1 MKKISLM
8 FWFAILMTCI
18 FAPAKAAAQYNQG
31 RGNTITCESR
41 RNRLQYCPLS
51 DPNSVVVLVQQL
63 SGAQCVR
70 GETWGNDGR
79 GIWVDRGCKAEFR
92 VEPQGTAPGWWS
104 SGRGGRPG
112 RRPRSGACFFK
123 NVNFRGDYFCRERG
137 AHIPQVPLDDEISSI
152 QIYGRM
158 SVTIYKDPNFSG
170 PQATTRQSIPDLHQW
185 RMPNNPN
192 LNWDNRIS
200 SVRLD

>member
-1 MKKISLM
+1 MKKSPL
-8 FWFAILMTCI
+8 WFLLATFLVCLFIPERAT
-18 FAPAKAAAQYNQG
+18 AQYNQG
-31 RGNTITCESR
+31 GNIITCESR
-41 RNRLQYCPLS
+41 RHRLQYCPMS
-51 DPNSVVVLVQQL
+51 DPGSVVVLVQQL
-63 SGAQCVR
+63 GGEQCVR

-79 GIWVDRGCKAEFR
+79 GIWVDRGCKAQFR
-92 VEPQGTAPGWWS
+92 IEPPGSAPGWWS
-104 SGRGGRPG
+104 SGRG
-112 RRPRSGACFFK
+112 RRPRGRSRSGVCFFK
-123 NVNFRGDYFCRERG
+123 NTDFRGDYFCRERG

-170 PQATTRQSIPDLHQW
+170 PQATTQQSVPDLHHW

>member
-1 MKKISLM
+1 MKKSSL
-8 FWFAILMTCI
+8 FYFFAIFLVFLFI
-18 FAPAKAAAQYNQG
+18 PSRAAAQYNQS
-31 RGNTITCESR
+31 GNLITCESR
-41 RNRLQYCPLS
+41 HRRLQYCPLS
-51 DPNSVVVLVQQL
+51 DPGSIVVLVQQL
-63 SGAQCVR
+63 GDVQCVR

-79 GIWVDRGCKAEFR
+79 GIWVDRGCKAQFR
-92 VEPQGTAPGWWS
+92 IEPPGSAPGWWN
-104 SGRGGRPG
+104 SGGGRRG

-123 NVNFRGDYFCRERG
+123 NTGFRGDYFCRERG
-137 AHIPQVPLDDEISSI
+137 ANIPQVPLDDEISSI

-170 PQATTRQSIPDLHQW
+170 PEATTRQSIPDLHNW